1 MNLRTR
7 TERKNQPELP
17 FPKPQGGPTRDRD
30 SLERRERVLIAM
42 KDFYRGRRK

>member
-17 FPKPQGGPTRDRD
+17 FPVPQGGPAREAA
-30 SLERRERVLIAM
+30 SLERRERIAKAM
-42 KDFYRGRRK
+42 QDFYRGRRK